1 MEGVEVIRARV
12 CTPTYNGFCSGIAVI
27 GPFIGRGIG
36 IFYYYLE
43 KKKISCDLQMK
54 RSTAQKQVYN

>member
-43 KKKISCDLQMK
+43 KKK
-54 RSTAQKQVYN
+54 RSAAIFR